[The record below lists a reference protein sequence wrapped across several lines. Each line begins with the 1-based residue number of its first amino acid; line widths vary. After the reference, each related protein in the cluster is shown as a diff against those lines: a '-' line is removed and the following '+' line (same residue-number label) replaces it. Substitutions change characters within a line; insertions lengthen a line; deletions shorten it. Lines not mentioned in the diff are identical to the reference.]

1 MQQDQPEQRATR
13 EPVAPHDAVSEES
26 GEATDEDGLR
36 TQVQELT
43 ERADRL
49 LGNWQRAQAD
59 LTNYRRQVERER
71 EEMTALS
78 TAALMAEILPVMD
91 DLERSLGSV
100 ASQLRS
106 YSWVEGIWIIL
117 KKLEAV
123 LTAYGMEGV
132 EAKGQ
137 MLDPRIHQAVA
148 EVDGE
153 AGRVVDVVQRGFKLR
168 ERLLRPVLVTVG
180 RGPGDAEGQPESPS
194 PEANDTTQ
202 AESDIAS

>member
-1 MQQDQPEQRATR
+1 MQQEQSEDGATR
-13 EPVAPHDAVSEES
+13 EPVAPRDVDA
-26 GEATDEDGLR
+26 GEGSQAVDEDGLR

-43 ERADRL
+43 ERADSL

-59 LTNYRRQVERER
+59 LTNYRRQMERDR

-78 TAALMAEILPVMD
+78 NAGLITDILPIMD

-100 ASQLRS
+100 ANELRS
-106 YSWVEGIWIIL
+106 YTWVDGIWLIL

-123 LTAYGMEGV
+123 LTSYGMERI

-137 MLDPRIHQAVA
+137 TLDPLIHQAVA

-153 AGRVVDVVQRGFKLR
+153 AGQVVDVVQRGFKLR
-168 ERLLRPVLVTVG
+168 QRLLRPVLVTVG
-180 RGPGDAEGQPESPS
+180 RGPGGAEASSEAPLPETEDQAQGTS
-194 PEANDTTQ
+194 DT
-202 AESDIAS
+202 AS

>member
-1 MQQDQPEQRATR
+1 MQRDQSEQGATE
-13 EPVAPHDAVSEES
+13 EPVAPRDAVSEEG
-26 GEATDEDGLR
+26 GE
-36 TQVQELT
+36 ELT
-43 ERADRL
+43 ERVERL

-78 TAALMAEILPVMD
+78 NAALMADILPIMD

-106 YSWVEGIWIIL
+106 YTWVEGIWLVL

-123 LTAYGMEGV
+123 LTVYGLEGI

-137 MLDPRIHQAVA
+137 TLDPRIHQAVA

-153 AGRVVDVVQRGFKLR
+153 VGEVVDVVQRGFKLR

-180 RGPGDAEGQPESPS
+180 RGPGDAEAQPEAPS
-194 PEANDTTQ
+194 PEPDDPKQ
-202 AESDIAS
+202 AESDVAS